1 MKTHIACLLSSVALT
16 SLAAC
21 GTAPLDP
28 GTPSLSVDILSLNG
42 LTPAALTENALARDG
57 AALGGLVENSLTID
71 GVENTPAIRHRLDSD
86 ALARTYFSYV
96 VSCALPAG
104 QAIVFPRLAGRTH
117 VTFSGS
123 IGVAASWGHD
133 GGSCDDTCQEWVS
146 ACVIA
151 RVNHQ
156 GVHVPLSLRGGSAV
170 LALAD
175 REEALFPS
183 REATYYGNVL
193 TSRQVMFACR
203 TTGDDWTLIGR
214 PCGNGADVRNCVI
227 DVVDP
232 CESRCSKS
240 FSDGS
245 YETCATSSAAGA
257 TVFVP
262 AVTVYRE

>member
-1 MKTHIACLLSSVALT
+1 MKTHIVCLLSSVALT

-21 GTAPLDP
+21 SSTPLDP

-42 LTPAALTENALARDG
+42 LTPAALTENALAQDG
-57 AALGGLVENSLTID
+57 AALGGLVDNALTID
-71 GVENTPAIRHRLDSD
+71 GVENTPAIRKSLDSD

-104 QAIVFPRLAGRTH
+104 QAIVFPRLAGQTD

-123 IGVAASWGHD
+123 IGVAASWGQD
-133 GGSCDDTCQEWVS
+133 GASCDAACQEWVS

-156 GVHVPLSLRGGSAV
+156 GVHVPLSLRGGNAA
-170 LALAD
+170 LDLAD
-175 REEALFPS
+175 GEEAVFPN

-193 TSRQVMFACR
+193 TSPQAMFGCR
-203 TTGDDWTLIGR
+203 TTGDDWTLIDR
-214 PCGNGADVRNCVI
+214 PCGNGADVSECVI

-232 CESRCSKS
+232 CESRCSQS

-245 YETCATSSAAGA
+245 SRSYGTCATSSD
-257 TVFVP
+257 TTFVP
-262 AVTVYRE
+262 AVTVFRE